1 MVNDSSHRPAMAV
14 AGLIIASE
22 TIAAKEAKS

>member
-1 MVNDSSHRPAMAV
+1 MVDYCSHPFAMAV
-14 AGLIIASE
+14 AHGIIASE